1 VLLREISCNFV
12 DRVLRIRSHK
22 IHETTRSYT
31 KGIRIGVLCKAEPEK
46 FMKPLVAVF
55 LLLISAIAG
64 LAQAPQTER
73 QQFIR
78 TEAPVIA
85 LTHVRVIDGTGAAPL
100 DDQTIVIDGGKI
112 QSIAPSGTAKVPP
125 AAQMHDLKGYTV
137 LPGLVGMHN
146 HMFFPMGGSP
156 PMYSNMGISFPRL
169 YLALGVTTI
178 RTTGSVVPYTDLEI
192 KKLID
197 GGRMIGPKMHITAPY
212 LEGAGAFTPV
222 MHALT
227 GPDDARR
234 MVNFWADQGA
244 TSFKAYMNITR
255 DQLRAAVEEAH
266 KRGLKVTG
274 HLCSIGYRE
283 AAEIGIDN
291 LEHGL
296 LADSEFVPNKQPD
309 KCPGAAVGLSLRQL
323 DLNSEAVKE
332 TIRILV
338 AKNVAITS
346 TLPVFEA
353 GAPVTQSGI
362 GAASAVLNPRVLNV
376 MNTDARVRY
385 LSARARIPAD
395 SPTPLLVRKSM
406 DFERAFVAAG
416 GLLIAGLDPTGNG
429 GIVAGFGDLRQVEL
443 LVEAGFTPV
452 EAIKIASLNGAKF
465 LGEDSRIGSIAI
477 GKQADLMIV
486 KGNPATTIADIE
498 KVEIVFKDGVGYD
511 SEKLIQSVQG
521 LVGIR

>member
-1 VLLREISCNFV
+1 M
-12 DRVLRIRSHK
+12 K
-22 IHETTRSYT
+22 TTT
-31 KGIRIGVLCKAEPEK
+31 IVI
-46 FMKPLVAVF
+46 
-55 LLLISAIAG
+55 LLLLCTFVSG
-64 LAQAPQTER
+64 LAQSPSPER

-78 TEAPVIA
+78 VEAPEIVLA
-85 LTHVRVIDGTGAAPL
+85 HVRVIDGTGATPL
-100 DDQTIVIDGGKI
+100 EDQTIVIAGGKI
-112 QSIAPSGTAKVPP
+112 QSIAPSTTAKVPVG
-125 AAQMHDLKGYTV
+125 AQLLDLKGYTV
-137 LPGLVGMHN
+137 LPGLVGMHD

-156 PMYSNMGISFPRL
+156 PMYSNMGSSFPRL

-178 RTTGSVVPYTDLEI
+178 RTTGSVAPYTDLEI

-197 GGRMIGPKMHITAPY
+197 SGRMIGPKMHITGPY
-212 LEGAGAFTPV
+212 LEGRGSFTPV
-222 MHALT
+222 MHELS

-234 MVNFWADQGA
+234 MVNYWADAGA

-255 DQLRAAVEEAH
+255 DELRAAVEEAH

-274 HLCSIGYRE
+274 HLCSIGFRE

-296 LADSEFVPNKQPD
+296 FPDSEFVADKEPD
-309 KCPGAAVGLSLRQL
+309 KCPAAAVGVSLRQL
-323 DLNSEAVKE
+323 DLKGPAAQD
-332 TIRILV
+332 TIRTLV

-353 GAPVTQSGI
+353 GGAPLSQSGV
-362 GAASAVLNPRVLNV
+362 GASSALLNPRMLSV
-376 MNTDARVRY
+376 MSTDARVRY
-385 LSARARIPAD
+385 LTARARVSSTSD
-395 SPTPLLVRKSM
+395 FVSLFRKAM

-429 GIVAGFGDLRQVEL
+429 GIVAGFGDLREVEL
-443 LVEAGFTPV
+443 LVEAGFSPV
-452 EAIKIASLNGAKF
+452 EAIKIASFNGAKF
-465 LGEDSRIGSIAI
+465 LGEDARIGSVAV

-486 KGNPATTIADIE
+486 KGNPAANISDIE

>member
-1 VLLREISCNFV
+1 MKTTTVVLL
-12 DRVLRIRSHK
+12 
-22 IHETTRSYT
+22 
-31 KGIRIGVLCKAEPEK
+31 
-46 FMKPLVAVF
+46 
-55 LLLISAIAG
+55 LLTICLPTF
-64 LAQAPQTER
+64 AQPQSDR

-78 TEAPVIA
+78 YDAPVIA
-85 LTHVRVIDGTGAAPL
+85 LTNVRVIDGTGAPAREN
-100 DDQTIVIDGGKI
+100 QTIVIRDGKI
-112 QSIAPSGTAKVPP
+112 EWVGPADDAKVTGTVKVV
-125 AAQMHDLKGYTV
+125 DLNGYTV

-156 PMYSNMGISFPRL
+156 PMYSNMGFSFPRL

-178 RTTGSVVPYTDLEI
+178 RTTGSVQPHLDLEI

-197 GGRMIGPKMHITAPY
+197 GGRMIGPKMHVTAPY

-222 MHALT
+222 MRQLKDA
-227 GPDDARR
+227 DDARR
-234 MVNFWADQGA
+234 QVNYWADQGA

-255 DQLRAAVEEAH
+255 EQLSAAVEEAH
-266 KRGLKVTG
+266 KRGMKVTG
-274 HLCSIGYRE
+274 HLCSVGYRE
-283 AAEIGIDN
+283 AAFIGIDN

-296 LADSEFVPNKQPD
+296 LANSEYVPNKQLD
-309 KCPGAAVGLSLRQL
+309 KCPNGVSASLRNL
-323 DLNSEAVKE
+323 DIQSEPVKE
-332 TIRILV
+332 TIRVLV

-353 GAPVTQSGI
+353 GAPLTQTGI

-376 MNTDARVRY
+376 MNPDARIRY
-385 LSARARIPAD
+385 LNAPSRISAD
-395 SPTPLLVRKSM
+395 SPTPALIRKSM
-406 DFERAFVAAG
+406 EFERAFVAAG

-452 EAIKIASLNGAKF
+452 EAIKIASFNGAKF
-465 LGEDSRIGSIAI
+465 LGEDSRIGSIAV

-486 KGNPATTIADIE
+486 KGNPALKITDIQN
-498 KVEIVFKDGVGYD
+498 VEIVFKDGIGYD

>member
-1 VLLREISCNFV
+1 MKTLS
-12 DRVLRIRSHK
+12 
-22 IHETTRSYT
+22 TT
-31 KGIRIGVLCKAEPEK
+31 
-46 FMKPLVAVF
+46 F
-55 LLLISAIAG
+55 LLVSLSITS
-64 LAQAPQTER
+64 LAQTPPSDR
-73 QQFIR
+73 QFIR
-78 TEAPVIA
+78 VEAPVIA
-85 LTHVRVIDGTGAAPL
+85 LTHVRIIDGTGAAPIE
-100 DDQTIVIDGGKI
+100 DQTIVITNGRI
-112 QSIAPSGTAKVPP
+112 TSIAPSSSAKIES
-125 AAQMHDLKGYTV
+125 AAQILDLKGYTV
-137 LPGLVGMHN
+137 LPGLVGMHD
-146 HMFFPMGGSP
+146 HMFFPMGGTP
-156 PMYSNMGISFPRL
+156 PMYSDMGTSFPRL

-178 RTTGSVVPYTDLEI
+178 RTTGSVEPYNDLEI

-197 GGRMIGPKMHITAPY
+197 SGRIVGPKMHVTAPY

-222 MHALT
+222 MHQLT
-227 GPDDARR
+227 GADDARR

-255 DQLRAAVEEAH
+255 DELRAAVEEAH

-296 LADSEFVPNKQPD
+296 LPDSEFVPNKQPD
-309 KCPGAAVGLSLRQL
+309 KCPGAAVNTSLRQL
-323 DLNSEAVKE
+323 DINGDAVKE
-332 TIRILV
+332 TIRTLV
-338 AKNVAITS
+338 AKNVALTS

-353 GAPVTQSGI
+353 GAPLTQTGI
-362 GAASAVLNPRVLNV
+362 GAASAVMNPRVLSV

-385 LSARARIPAD
+385 LTARSRIAAD
-395 SPTPLLVRKSM
+395 SPTPVLVRKSM

-416 GLLIAGLDPTGNG
+416 GLLMAGLDPTGNG
-429 GIVAGFGDLRQVEL
+429 GIVAGFGDLREVEL

-452 EAIKIASLNGAKF
+452 EAIKIASLNGARF
-465 LGEDSRIGSIAI
+465 LGEDAHIGSIAV

-486 KGNPATTIADIE
+486 KGNPAAKISDIE
-498 KVEIVFKDGVGYD
+498 NVEIVFKDGVGYD